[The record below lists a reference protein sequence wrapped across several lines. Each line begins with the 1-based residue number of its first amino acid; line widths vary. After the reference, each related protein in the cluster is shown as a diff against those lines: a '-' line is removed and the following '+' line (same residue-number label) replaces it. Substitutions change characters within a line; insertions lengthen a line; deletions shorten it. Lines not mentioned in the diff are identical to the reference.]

1 MRLPPGPWSEAV
13 AEALARIPVPVLEK
27 MGRWNLVAGVDPWF
41 AGLVRS
47 DVEKVASNGRSY
59 AEIAHVLLPW
69 HLDRPAAERV
79 PTIVL
84 PNRASAQ
91 AWILVHEF

>member
-1 MRLPPGPWSEAV
+1 MRLPPGRWSEAV
-13 AEALARIPVPVLEK
+13 AEALALIPVPVLEK

-41 AGLVRS
+41 AAMVRS
-47 DVEKVASNGRSY
+47 AMEQVASNGRSY
-59 AEIAHVLLPW
+59 AESAHVLLPW
-69 HLDRPAAERV
+69 HLDLPAAERV

-84 PNRASAQ
+84 PNSASAQ